1 MSHNEAI
8 SNFAARAAAT
18 PHSARH
24 LNQIELSRRWGFS
37 PRTLEGWRW
46 FGKGPAFIKAGGKV
60 LYRLEDIEA
69 FEAEQLRQ
77 RTPRRRKSSS
87 SSVGAKDTRD
97 AKLFT

>member
-1 MSHNEAI
+1 MLHNDAT
-8 SNFAARAAAT
+8 SNAAARAPAT
-18 PHSARH
+18 PPSARH

-87 SSVGAKDTRD
+87 SSVGAKATPD
-97 AKLFT
+97 A

>member
-1 MSHNEAI
+1 MLQPLLARSMTSMAI
-8 SNFAARAAAT
+8 
-18 PHSARH
+18 RH

-46 FGKGPAFIKAGGKV
+46 FGKGPAYIKAGGRV

-77 RTPRRRKSSS
+77 RTPRRRESSTS
-87 SSVGAKDTRD
+87 SIGAEDNRD
-97 AKLFT
+97 A